1 MNHHISIEKA
11 RPNTGALDFSHL
23 LDAPAGKHGFV
34 SVKDGHM
41 YFEDGT
47 RTRFIGFSMA
57 TRSCT
62 PDHAAA
68 ERLAKRFASLGVNV
82 IRLHAADAPVSQEPA
97 SWSSAPGCALLDYE
111 HGSSRVFT
119 KEGRDRFDYFF
130 AKLKEQGIYLHID
143 LIVARQFL
151 EADDIGIEGDA
162 PACLKR
168 FPMYNERLIELQKEY
183 ARELLTHT
191 NPYTGLSIAEDPA
204 VITVQ
209 LTNEESAI
217 NGTDGS
223 DAVAYIE
230 PYRQEV
236 NRMFSE
242 FLMKKYGSRE
252 GLVQA
257 WTKDGACCLGD
268 DEDPEQGTVKVI
280 HGAFYQPNND
290 AAGAWDAFES
300 PARYGDFM
308 EFGAKKNREFYG
320 MMKEYVRSLGVRVP
334 VATSNLTAGAADV
347 YGHTDGDVMEQDCY
361 FNHPIF
367 PVDYPHYMVSGPAEY
382 VSTNPLTIQ
391 RYIGSMGTT
400 LTSFG
405 AVSATADRA
414 FTAAEW
420 NEYGL
425 HPFHSTA
432 FMHMVCYACLN
443 DWDGL
448 IVYNYHTSEKI
459 DDQPAD
465 EVLSVFDAY
474 NDPALILQ
482 FGMMATV
489 FLKGLIAPAKTKAEV
504 AVTKEDLLTFPAF
517 GDMPNLVLPYITGMR
532 NRFLDKNVYDS
543 DADLVVNKGYFNTAD
558 LSAASHSVLY
568 AWNPGSD
575 PWKNEDTGRLAAAA
589 AGCDAVGE
597 GIFRDDQKL
606 VFSDIASVA
615 GTGDYTAFAQQLT
628 DALHAWGLL
637 DEDAGLVDG
646 ALVSDTRELRFDPQN
661 SRFEASAAQVAYF
674 SGAPE
679 EEILLGDVVRVHA
692 KNERISLGL
701 LSAEGTKLSDAK
713 RLMLTAVGKTGTDKT
728 TAQPGVEMM
737 GFPMTMVTVEG
748 KLFVETLEGDV
759 VVLAP
764 SAKLR
769 MLDVYGAEI
778 AVSEGEAC
786 AEGTVFHL
794 DGSMPAAQFVIELE
808 K

>member
-1 MNHHISIEKA
+1 MNHHISIRKA
-11 RPNTGALDFSHL
+11 EPNVGDFNFSHL

-41 YFEDGT
+41 YYEDGT
-47 RTRFIGFSMA
+47 RARFIGFNMV

-68 ERLAKRFASLGVNV
+68 EKLAKRFASMGVNV
-82 IRLHAADAPVSQEPA
+82 IRLHAADAPVSEEPC

-151 EADDIGIEGDA
+151 EADDIGIDGDA

-168 FPMYNERLIELQKEY
+168 YPMYNERLIELQKEY
-183 ARELLTHT
+183 ARELLTHV

-204 VITVQ
+204 VMTVQ

-217 NGTDGS
+217 NGTMGS
-223 DAVAYIE
+223 DALPQIE

-236 NRMFSE
+236 IRLFSE
-242 FLMKKYGSRE
+242 FLLKKYESRE

-257 WTKDGACCLGD
+257 WTKDGACCLGE
-268 DEDPEQGTVKVI
+268 DEDPAAGTVRVLG
-280 HGAFYQPNND
+280 GAFYQPNSD
-290 AAGAWDAFES
+290 AAGSWESFDS
-300 PARYGDFM
+300 PARYADFI
-308 EFGAKKNREFYG
+308 EFGTKKNREFYG

-432 FMHMVCYACLN
+432 FMHMVCYACFN

-448 IVYNYHTSEKI
+448 IVYNYHTSEQI

-465 EVLSVFDAY
+465 EVQSVFDAY
-474 NDPALILQ
+474 NDPALIEQ
-482 FGMMATV
+482 FGLMAMV
-489 FLKGLIAPAKTKAEV
+489 FLKGLIRPAKTKAEV
-504 AVTKEDLLTFPAF
+504 AVTKKDLLTFPAF
-517 GDMPNLVLPYITGMR
+517 ADMPNLVLPYITGMR
-532 NRFLDKNVYDS
+532 NRFLEDDAYTG
-543 DADLVVNKGYFNTAD
+543 DADLAVNKGHFDTAD
-558 LSAASHSVLY
+558 LSGAAHSVWY
-568 AWNPGSD
+568 AWNAGSD
-575 PWKNEDTGRLAAAA
+575 PWHMGETGRLNAAAE
-589 AGCDAVGE
+589 GCEAVDDGV
-597 GIFRDDQKL
+597 FRDERKL
-606 VFSDIASVA
+606 VFSDIQSVA
-615 GTGDYTAFAQQLT
+615 GTGDYTVFAQQLT
-628 DALHAWGLL
+628 DALRAWGLL
-637 DEDAGLVDG
+637 DADAGLVDG
-646 ALVSDTRELRFDPQN
+646 ALVSDTKELVFDPQN
-661 SRFEASAAQVAYF
+661 SRFCAQSEPFAYF
-674 SGAPE
+674 SGDPSKG
-679 EEILLGDVVRVHA
+679 IRLGGLLSIDA
-692 KNERISLGL
+692 KNERLSAGL
-701 LSAEGTKLSDAK
+701 LSVDGRPIGEAK
-713 RLMLTAVGKTGTDKT
+713 KYLMTAIGKTGTDETKVE
-728 TAQPGVEMM
+728 PGVEMM

-748 KLFVETLEGDV
+748 KLYMETLEGEMTV
-759 VVLAP
+759 AAPAAVLR
-764 SAKLR
+764 L
-769 MLDVYGAEI
+769 LDVYGNEI
-778 AVSEGEAC
+778 GAMNGEPAD
-786 AEGTVFHL
+786 GGVRFVL
-794 DGSMPAAQFVIELE
+794 DGSVPAAQYVLE
-808 K
+808 IC